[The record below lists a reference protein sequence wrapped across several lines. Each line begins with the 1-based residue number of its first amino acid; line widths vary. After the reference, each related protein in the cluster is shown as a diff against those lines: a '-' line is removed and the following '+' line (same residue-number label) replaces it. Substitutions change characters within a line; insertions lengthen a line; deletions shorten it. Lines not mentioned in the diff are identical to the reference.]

1 MDPTFKA
8 AFSPAKYGW
17 DDALKLNCLQ
27 YMIQKKAV
35 SIFNCRHFYRQPTRE
50 ATYTL
55 FTEATGSE
63 MEADF
68 ITLNFL
74 YEPTAI
80 SARLILLST
89 EEEIVNTL
97 LHVFVPEPDLSA
109 YDTITQAVYDEVTLL
124 RRRLH
129 RTPRAIAFLEG
140 RHTRLGGGSAVR
152 MLGEDVC
159 RAILGMV

>member
-27 YMIQKKAV
+27 YVIRKR
-35 SIFNCRHFYRQPTRE
+35 SYSLFRSSHFYTGTQETRE
-50 ATYTL
+50 ETHTL
-55 FTEATGSE
+55 FTEATGTE

-68 ITLNFL
+68 ITLHFL
-74 YEPTAI
+74 YDPNAI
-80 SARLILLST
+80 TYCVIIND
-89 EEEIVNTL
+89 EIVSTL
-97 LHVFVPEPDLSA
+97 LDVLLPKADLSA